1 MESNMKITCRARQ
14 GLTACLLSVG
24 VSVAVAQRPV
34 SNNVPPPPPLL
45 LGTSWYPGQWPES
58 RWPADL
64 ELMQKAHIHVVRVG
78 DIEWSR
84 IEPSE
89 GQYDLDWLERAIDGA
104 GAHGIYTVL
113 STPTAAP
120 PQWLTEKYPKTLRT
134 KEDGSRSRVTDWDIN
149 FDDAKYRE
157 LCHDIASR
165 MAQRFGHNPY
175 VIAWQIDNEINKPSF
190 DAHTREDFQQWLK
203 NQYKTLDNLNA
214 SWSTVYW
221 SETYSNWSQIPITT
235 IVDTPLYPYATSG
248 EGTPPNLGLVQS
260 WLSFVS
266 DTWRSYEKNQI
277 DAIREYA
284 RPHQLITTNTMGW
297 FDGFDHYV
305 VSQDL
310 DFSAWDDYPAQGHLD
325 VYRNGSTDDLTRGFK
340 RKNFWVIES
349 QPGNAYWGDISNALD
364 KGEVRAMAWHN
375 IGHGADAISYWQW
388 RTALNGLE
396 LYNGTLVGADGKP
409 LPLYSEVAQ
418 LGAEFEKAGPALA
431 GTSLRSQ
438 VAILH
443 TYPSFWAIKWMP
455 MNKGYDPIDEL
466 LSYYSPLRN
475 IAQSIDIVQPTAP
488 LAQYKLVVAP
498 GLNVL
503 SDADAK
509 NLIAYVEGGGH
520 LVLGQRSG
528 FMHDN
533 QGLDPQ
539 RQPGPLADLLG
550 GRVVQ
555 YYALE
560 KPVPVSGQWGN
571 NTSKLWVEFLS
582 VEKPDVQVLE
592 SYGASNGWL
601 DSQPAAITRKVGK
614 GQITYIGAWLDE
626 QGMAEAAKW
635 MTSISNVKPAF
646 GPVPKG
652 VEVDPRF
659 GDDHTV
665 FILVNVSQ
673 ATQTISLPT
682 KMEDVLNGGTVQSVT
697 LPNYGVAVLS
707 EPNQ

>member
-1 MESNMKITCRARQ
+1 MELKCIAAE
-14 GLTACLLSVG
+14 LFTACIVSIGASYATAQQAAPKSVL
-24 VSVAVAQRPV
+24 
-34 SNNVPPPPPLL
+34 PPPPILM
-45 LGTSWYPGQWPES
+45 GASWYPGQWPES

-64 ELMQKAHIHVVRVG
+64 DLMQKAHIHAVRIG

-89 GQYDLDWLERAIDGA
+89 GQYDLDWLERAINAA

-120 PQWLTEKYPKTLRT
+120 PQWLTEKYPGTLRT

-149 FDDAKYRE
+149 FDDSKYRE

-165 MAQRFGHNPY
+165 LARRFGHNPY
-175 VIAWQIDNEINKPSF
+175 VIAWQVDNEINKPSF
-190 DAHTREDFQQWLK
+190 DARTRADFQQWLK
-203 NQYKTLDNLNA
+203 HQYKTLDDLNA

-221 SETYSNWSQIPITT
+221 SETYSDWSQIPITT
-235 IVDTPLYPYATSG
+235 IIETPLYPYAASG

-260 WLSFVS
+260 WLLFVS

-277 DAIREYA
+277 DAIRQYA
-284 RPHQLITTNTMGW
+284 NPHQLVTTNTMGW

-310 DFSAWDDYPAQGHLD
+310 DFSAWDDYPAHGHLD
-325 VYRNGSTDDLTRGFK
+325 IYRNGSTDDLTRGFK

-349 QPGNAYWGDISNALD
+349 QPGNAYWADISNSFD

-375 IGHGADAISYWQW
+375 VGHGADAISYWQW

-396 LYNGTLVGADGKP
+396 LYNGTLVGPDGQP
-409 LPLYSEVAQ
+409 MPLYSEVTQ
-418 LGAEFEKAGPALA
+418 VGAEFEKAGAALA
-431 GTSLRSQ
+431 GTSPRSQ

-443 TYPSFWAIKWMP
+443 SYPSFWAIKWMP

-466 LSYYSPLRN
+466 LSYYAPLRD
-475 IAQSIDIVQPTAP
+475 IAQSVDIVEPTAP

-498 GLNVL
+498 SLNVL
-503 SDADAK
+503 TDKDAK
-509 NLIAYVEGGGH
+509 SLIAYVEGGGH

-533 QGLDPQ
+533 QGLEPE

-560 KPVPVSGQWGN
+560 KPVPVSGQWGKN
-571 NTSKLWVEFLS
+571 SSKLWAEYLS

-592 SYGASNGWL
+592 SYGPSNGWL
-601 DSQPAAITRKVGK
+601 DSQPAAITRKAGK
-614 GQITYIGAWLDE
+614 GRITYIGAWMDND
-626 QGMAEAAKW
+626 GMTEAARW
-635 MTSISNVKPAF
+635 LTSISDVKPAF
-646 GPVPKG
+646 ASVPKG
-652 VEVDPRF
+652 VEVSPRYAS
-659 GDDHTV
+659 DHTV
-665 FILVNVSQ
+665 FVLVNISQ
-673 ATQTISLPT
+673 ADQTIPLPVA
-682 KMEDVLNGGTVQSVT
+682 MEDVLNGGEVQSVS
-697 LPNYGVAVLS
+697 LPKYGVAVLS
-707 EPNQ
+707 QKNR